1 MVSRYGNIQDTV
13 INQLYIY
20 PVEQLDDIQVLIR
33 ISFAGITVYIANLK

>member
-20 PVEQLDDIQVLIR
+20 PVEQLDDIQVQRGYLQSWYLQY
-33 ISFAGITVYIANLK
+33 IS